1 MARFSISKSIN
12 GRVGNYRRKTS
23 WAMMYW
29 LLTVQIALFL
39 SVPDADAY
47 LPSEN
52 YLESLI
58 TGRCEA

>member
-1 MARFSISKSIN
+1 M
-12 GRVGNYRRKTS
+12 GNYRRKTS